1 MIGTME
7 QQLSE
12 FIDRWFQN
20 KITDGN
26 RTQNSSSTSPTVVIN
41 TPEEVF
47 IPDEHIRLFYNSEN
61 KGRLEKVVT
70 GSSII
75 SLVEIKNR
83 LEKVFTET
91 LQGKTETA
99 LTYDDLN
106 RLTDVIIKQVVE
118 IDDPPLEDV

>member
-7 QQLSE
+7 KQLSE

>member
-118 IDDPPLEDV
+118 IDDSPLEDV

>member
-7 QQLSE
+7 KQLSE

-118 IDDPPLEDV
+118 IDDSPLEDV